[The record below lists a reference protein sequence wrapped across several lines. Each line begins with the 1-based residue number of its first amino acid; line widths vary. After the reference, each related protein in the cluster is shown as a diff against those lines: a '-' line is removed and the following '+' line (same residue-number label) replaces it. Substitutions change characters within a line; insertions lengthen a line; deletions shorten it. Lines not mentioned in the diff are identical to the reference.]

1 MTIEEPEKGSLFVRF
16 TYHED
21 REPLQKETHQEAQLN
36 QLRRL
41 AYESKDRS
49 ILVKILDDLVELKA
63 HEAHA

>member
-1 MTIEEPEKGSLFVRF
+1 MRF